1 MTLTWTKNAKIRFEE
16 ILDYIEKEF
25 GYAARH
31 DFRTRT
37 KEFTVLLK
45 EFPEMGS
52 IEVREKK
59 IRGFQISRQTRV
71 FYRVKGNRN
80 YHTYFFRYQ
89 TRSKE
94 KDKVAYALQHDV
106 YTHAGGHTW
115 DCIDSPLTFK

>member
-25 GYAARH
+25 GHAARH

-37 KEFTVLLK
+37 KEFTFLLK
-45 EFPEMGS
+45 EFPEMES

-71 FYRVKGNRN
+71 FYRVKGNQI
-80 YHTYFFRYQ
+80 T
-89 TRSKE
+89 
-94 KDKVAYALQHDV
+94 
-106 YTHAGGHTW
+106 
-115 DCIDSPLTFK
+115 ILTFFDIRQDPKKRIR